1 MRVHLNEPLHAC
13 LYLENVNAGVLHK
26 ILCEKGRKV
35 HTKCMKD

>member
-1 MRVHLNEPLHAC
+1 MRLNEPLHAR
-13 LYLENVNAGVLHK
+13 LRLENVNAGVLHK